1 MRFFCY
7 STIFKI
13 PFLCTLPISFAQKTY
28 DEPKMKKCLGWHF
41 ECCARRAPTLR
52 KSAAHRIKEKT
63 PQFKKCCLLRLPF
76 LFSFLY
82 LALFHRETTERRPR
96 DNREKSDRTFLQ
108 NFADFSHKSCT
119 CQKKSVPLWRKLSKI
134 KIEIE

>member
-41 ECCARRAPTLR
+41 ECCDRRVSTLR

-63 PQFKKCCLLRLPF
+63 PQYKKCFLLRLPF

-96 DNREKSDRTFLQ
+96 EERQ
-108 NFADFSHKSCT
+108 NFFTKFRRFFTQILHMSKKKCT
-119 CQKKSVPLWRKLSKI
+119 FAA
-134 KIEIE
+134 KIE